1 MTKPNLILPFSK
13 LKKFCEDMILIQII
27 ILVVVNSLFFPGVI
41 YVQAL
46 NYSEFQQSQSDYENE
61 IQLEYGV
68 PTLLSEVSVP
78 SSTIFGGSIITG
90 FYIKANFSNN
100 NGSIWINNQNEEKI
114 WVDYLNNSIE
124 KFLDVNNTSIK
135 KYSLWANS
143 STLGNN
149 TLIFT
154 FRAEMIHLDNFGL
167 VVLVVFIIF
176 IPIVIIVIIIVEKG
190 RTKDSH
196 SVRIAK
202 KVGERLA
209 VKLEN
214 KYKGKFIKLFG
225 DKPIIKKVN
234 VCPKCGIMI
243 TFVNDNFCKNCGFQL
258 RE

>member
-1 MTKPNLILPFSK
+1 MILPFSK
-13 LKKFCEDMILIQII
+13 LKKFCEVTILIQII

-46 NYSEFQQSQSDYENE
+46 IHSEFQQSQSDYENE

-90 FYIKANFSNN
+90 FYIEANFSNN
-100 NGSIWINNQNEEKI
+100 NGSIWINDQNEEEI
-114 WVDYLNNSIE
+114 WKNHLNQTIE
-124 KFLDVNNTSIK
+124 TNFRLNNTSIK
-135 KYSLWANS
+135 KYSLWAIS

-149 TLIFT
+149 TLFFT

-176 IPIVIIVIIIVEKG
+176 IPIVIIVIIVVEKG
-190 RTKDSH
+190 RTKDSR
-196 SVRIAK
+196 SVRSAK

-209 VKLEN
+209 VKFEN
-214 KYKGKFIKLFG
+214 KYKGKFTKLFG

-234 VCPKCGIMI
+234 SCPKCGIKI
-243 TFVNDNFCKNCGFQL
+243 TTVNDKYCKHCGFQL